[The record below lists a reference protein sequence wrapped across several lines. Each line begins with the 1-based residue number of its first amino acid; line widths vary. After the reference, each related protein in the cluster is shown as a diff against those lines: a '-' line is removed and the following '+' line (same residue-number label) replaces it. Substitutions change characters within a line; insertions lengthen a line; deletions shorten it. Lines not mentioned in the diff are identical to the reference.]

1 MINDI
6 KNMYRTDLSYPPG
19 MLHDYGGKD
28 FVSTTQLYNNGD
40 VGVFPLLVPMFRV
53 KELMNHDGTIASVQ
67 LEVKYVTYKHSNS
80 QIVAQTDWIKVPR
93 VKDTNGL

>member
-1 MINDI
+1 MISDI
-6 KNMYRTDLSYPPG
+6 KNMYRYDLNYPHEAI
-19 MLHDYGGKD
+19 HDYTGKD

-40 VGVFPLLVPMFRV
+40 VGVFPMLLPVFRV

-67 LEVKYVTYKHSNS
+67 LEVKYMTYKHSNS
-80 QIVAQTDWIKVPR
+80 QLVDQTDWIKVPR